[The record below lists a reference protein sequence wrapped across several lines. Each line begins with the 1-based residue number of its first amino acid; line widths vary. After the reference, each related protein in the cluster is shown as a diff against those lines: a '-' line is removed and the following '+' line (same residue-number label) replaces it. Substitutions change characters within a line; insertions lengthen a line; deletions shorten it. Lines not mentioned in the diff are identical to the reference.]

1 MIRLS
6 DQPFDPAAE
15 LAAFSA
21 ARAETGAIVS
31 FTGLVRADG
40 GEAEALELEAYPGFT
55 DAKIAEFAADATVR
69 FSLQDVR
76 IVHRTGRM
84 EVGEPVV
91 FVAVAAAHRRAA
103 FEGCDYL
110 MDYLKSRA
118 PFWKKSHGPAGAAW
132 IEPTAQDSADLARW
146 EAARPAPAH
155 PRESGDPGFLGSVET
170 PPLFDKTPGSPL
182 SRG

>member
-1 MIRLS
+1 MIRLA

-15 LAAFSA
+15 LAVFSA
-21 ARAETGAIVS
+21 GRAETGAIVS
-31 FTGLVRADG
+31 FTGLVRAEG
-40 GEAEALELEAYPGFT
+40 GEAETLELEAYPGFT
-55 DAKIAEFAADATVR
+55 DAKIAEFVAEATER
-69 FSLQDVR
+69 FGLQAVR

-84 EVGEPVV
+84 AVGEPVV

-132 IEPTAQDSADLARW
+132 IEPTAQDADDLARW
-146 EAARPAPAH
+146 QRSQAR
-155 PRESGDPGFLGSVET
+155 
-170 PPLFDKTPGSPL
+170 
-182 SRG
+182 

>member
-1 MIRLS
+1 MTWLPKRTVVVPIDFS
-6 DQPFDPAAE
+6 DDS
-15 LAAFSA
+15 LAAIGVATSLV
-21 ARAETGAIVS
+21 AR
-31 FTGLVRADG
+31 
-40 GEAEALELEAYPGFT
+40 P
-55 DAKIAEFAADATVR
+55 
-69 FSLQDVR
+69 QDVR

-146 EAARPAPAH
+146 DAARPAPAH